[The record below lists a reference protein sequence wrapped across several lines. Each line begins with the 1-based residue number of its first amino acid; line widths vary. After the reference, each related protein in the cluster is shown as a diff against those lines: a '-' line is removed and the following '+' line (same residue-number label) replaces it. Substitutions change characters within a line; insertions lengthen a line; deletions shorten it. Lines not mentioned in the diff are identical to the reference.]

1 MCNYV
6 SVNCYQWSTTL
17 TMGWDLV
24 VWMIYMPYQTTRNAD
39 DVRCYKVLSS
49 SCMPLSTSTSF
60 PLPKS
65 MTAMPWKRTLEVT
78 TMYSLS
84 ANNEYTATTND
95 KDGFMLN
102 MSRNYLLYQNI
113 IWGLQCLT
121 TRPVP
126 HPYYKATFHSE
137 TKPLLRAK
145 DHIPPPPLRRTA
157 ALMHLLVHMTDHFKY
172 ETKFSVKTI

>member
-1 MCNYV
+1 
-6 SVNCYQWSTTL
+6 
-17 TMGWDLV
+17 
-24 VWMIYMPYQTTRNAD
+24 MIYMPYQTTRNAD

-95 KDGFMLN
+95 KDSFMLN
-102 MSRNYLLYQNI
+102 MSRNYLPYQNKI
-113 IWGLQCLT
+113 HEGYSAVSAWLHVVWSLIPIPLIRLRFIARVSHSWRLKTTFPPTTQCRTDALNG
-121 TRPVP
+121 
-126 HPYYKATFHSE
+126 KKGKLCISW
-137 TKPLLRAK
+137 
-145 DHIPPPPLRRTA
+145 HIYTYL
-157 ALMHLLVHMTDHFKY
+157 
-172 ETKFSVKTI
+172 